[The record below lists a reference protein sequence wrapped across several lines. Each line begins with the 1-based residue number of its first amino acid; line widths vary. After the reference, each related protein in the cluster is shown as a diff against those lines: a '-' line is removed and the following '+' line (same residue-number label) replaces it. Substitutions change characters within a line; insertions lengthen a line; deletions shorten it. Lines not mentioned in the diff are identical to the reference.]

1 MLVVGKLLIAGRMVK
16 AMSEEQK
23 IKISNSK
30 KGNSGGWKH
39 TEESKIKIGLASI
52 ERGRENKLKKLQSFN
67 QN

>member
-1 MLVVGKLLIAGRMVK
+1 MVK

-30 KGNSGGWKH
+30 NGNSGGWKH

>member
-1 MLVVGKLLIAGRMVK
+1 MVK

-39 TEESKIKIGLASI
+39 KEESKIKIGLASI